1 MSTDTL
7 TNIFYVLAI
16 VLATFMIV
24 DMIIDKITMHCLNKR
39 VEKSKDAL
47 AEAIEEIES
56 QRNGSKK

>member
-7 TNIFYVLAI
+7 TNVFYVLAI

-24 DMIIDKITMHCLNKR
+24 DMIIDKITRHYLNKR
-39 VEKSKDAL
+39 IKKSKDAL
-47 AEAIEEIES
+47 AEVIEEIES

>member
-24 DMIIDKITMHCLNKR
+24 DMIIDKITRHYLNKR
-39 VEKSKDAL
+39 IKKSKDAL
-47 AEAIEEIES
+47 AEVIEEIES

>member
-7 TNIFYVLAI
+7 TNVFYVLAI

-24 DMIIDKITMHCLNKR
+24 DMIIDKITRHCLNKR
-39 VEKSKDAL
+39 IKKSKDAL
-47 AEAIEEIES
+47 AEVIEEIES